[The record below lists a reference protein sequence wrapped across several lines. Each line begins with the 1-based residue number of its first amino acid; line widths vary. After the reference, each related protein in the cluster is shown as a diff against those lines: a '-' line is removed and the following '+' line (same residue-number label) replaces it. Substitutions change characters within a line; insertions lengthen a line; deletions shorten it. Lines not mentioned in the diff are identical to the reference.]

1 MEQNHIF
8 LFGFIAVAVLMV
20 AGAVAMFLSARRAQK
35 TTESMLLLLT
45 KPERAK
51 VQDAARVLSVILS
64 GEMEKIES
72 NFKSMSETLNT
83 QIIRAEELRAEL
95 GEHNGKLVD
104 TADEA
109 ARKIS
114 VMNQR
119 LDNMLGGFSKI
130 VESHE
135 WAELENS
142 AERFQGRIND
152 LLNRVDAVAQDT
164 VERTHQLQSH
174 IDGWIES
181 GKKMTGQLQ
190 TDMENNTS
198 QMNSMVVESDAMK
211 VSLENLAAAVADGFE
226 KVKSGA
232 VGYEAVIAEND
243 KMLSGQMQKLEEFTT
258 QSRKLLTAQ
267 INGLTNTAN
276 TVGAQIRLAESS
288 IEKQE
293 KHLREAIEILG
304 ESAQNTEESV
314 KSIVGEVSVLVGKF
328 NTDIRDFAVGVVN
341 ELNTVHG
348 VANNTL
354 NDTKTA
360 AGAFSESVRT
370 MAMGVRETLIEMNN
384 AHTQLTGQSAELI
397 RVSADTTAQLT
408 PLSELIER
416 YYAALPDL
424 TRGSAELSEQLSTE
438 ITTLD
443 EKIRDLNGTLE
454 KSIVGIADSSMKL
467 DHLAGDSRQQMI
479 DLMSDYAKAVDT
491 MKTLTNQMAEARAS
505 APMKAMGKDIGG
517 AGLSQ
522 TRQSGDLGTRSP
534 HHIQTIS
541 AENFI
546 ASAGG
551 LIERLHELSV
561 DLTRSVGA
569 EIPESVWAK
578 YHAGDKT
585 IFSKWFAKMLNA
597 ADKRKVKELFKTDAV
612 FRSQAT
618 QFVRSFTKMMA
629 GASQTDNREL
639 ITATLLKT
647 DLGQMYMALRAFI

>member
-1 MEQNHIF
+1 MESNHTFLIF
-8 LFGFIAVAVLMV
+8 GIVVAVLMV
-20 AGAVAMFLSARRAQK
+20 AGAVAMFLSARRAQRA
-35 TTESMLLLLT
+35 TESMLLLLT

-51 VQDAARVLSVILS
+51 VQDAARVLAVILS
-64 GEMEKIES
+64 DEIGKIES
-72 NFKSMSETLNT
+72 NFKSMTDVLNG

-95 GEHNGKLVD
+95 GEHNEKLVG
-104 TADEA
+104 TANEA
-109 ARKIS
+109 AQKIA

-119 LDNMLGGFSKI
+119 LDNMLGGFTKI

-135 WAELENS
+135 WAEVDSS
-142 AERFQGRIND
+142 AEKFQSRINE
-152 LLNRVDAVAQDT
+152 LLNRVDAVSQDT
-164 VERTHQLQSH
+164 IERTHQLQSH
-174 IDGWIES
+174 INGWLES
-181 GKKMTGQLQ
+181 GKKMTAQLQ

-211 VSLENLAAAVADGFE
+211 ASLETLAVSVTDGFE

-243 KMLSGQMQKLEEFTT
+243 NLLTAQSKKLEEFTA
-258 QSRKLLTAQ
+258 SSKKLLTSQ

-293 KHLREAIEILG
+293 KHLRDAIEILG

-314 KSIVGEVSVLVGKF
+314 KSIVGEVGVLVGKF
-328 NTDIRDFAVGVVN
+328 NTDIRDFAVGVVS

-384 AHTQLTGQSAELI
+384 AHTQLTGQSAELV
-397 RVSADTTAQLT
+397 RVSSDTTAQLT
-408 PLSELIER
+408 PLSALIER
-416 YYAALPDL
+416 YYSALPDL
-424 TRGSAELSEQLSTE
+424 TRGSAELSEQLSVE
-438 ITTLD
+438 IAQLD
-443 EKIRDLNGTLE
+443 EKIRGLNDTLGQ
-454 KSIVGIADSSMKL
+454 SIVGIADSSMKL

-479 DLMSDYAKAVDT
+479 DLMSDFAKAVDT
-491 MKTLTNQMAEARAS
+491 MKTLTNQMAETRAS
-505 APMKAMGKDIGG
+505 APMKAMATAPAAAAKS
-517 AGLSQ
+517 AA
-522 TRQSGDLGTRSP
+522 P
-534 HHIQTIS
+534 KIS
-541 AENFI
+541 AEDFI

-597 ADKRKVKELFKTDAV
+597 ADKRKVKELFKSDAV

-629 GASQTDNREL
+629 GAQQTDNREL

-647 DLGQMYMALRAFI
+647 DLGQMYMALRVFI